1 MKNMKTVAT
10 FNLSHDQTC
19 VCLLNG
25 THIKSLDLITGTNT
39 VSVEVNNLQE
49 NNNLRY
55 YFLNN
60 NDTVELNNFSIDGLD
75 FRMTTQALYTHHF
88 TQAVQIDQDGS
99 KHIDTTYKGHT
110 LNNSGYFK
118 IIFDLPIENWFFKT
132 WGINNE

>member
-25 THIKSLDLITGTNT
+25 THLKSLNLVTGTNT

-75 FRMTTQALYTHHF
+75 FGISTQALHTHYF
-88 TQAVQIDQDGS
+88 TQAVQINQDGS
-99 KHIDTTYKGHT
+99 KHMDTTYKGYT
-110 LNNSGYFK
+110 LNNTGYFK

-132 WGINNE
+132 WGMKG

>member
-1 MKNMKTVAT
+1 MKIVAT
-10 FNLSHDQTC
+10 FNLPHDQTC

-25 THIKSLDLITGTNT
+25 TPVQSLNLIAGNNT

-49 NNNLRY
+49 SNNLRY

-60 NDTVELNNFSIDGLD
+60 NDTIEFNNFSIDRLD
-75 FRMTTQALYTHHF
+75 FGISAEALHTHYF

-99 KHIDTTYKGHT
+99 KHMDTTYKGHT
-110 LNNSGYFK
+110 LNNTGYFK

-132 WGINNE
+132 WGMKG

>member
-1 MKNMKTVAT
+1 MKTMKTVAT

-25 THIKSLDLITGTNT
+25 THLKSLNLVTGTNT

-49 NNNLRY
+49 KNNLRY

-75 FRMTTQALYTHHF
+75 FGMTTQALYTHHF

-110 LNNSGYFK
+110 LNNLGYFK

>member
-1 MKNMKTVAT
+1 MKIVST
-10 FNLSHDQTC
+10 FDLTHEQTC

-25 THIKSLDLITGTNT
+25 TQLKSFDLVRGSNT
-39 VSVEVNNLQE
+39 VSVEVTNLQE
-49 NNNLRY
+49 SNNLRY

-60 NDTVELNNFSIDGLD
+60 NDIVELNNFSIDGLD
-75 FRMTTQALYTHHF
+75 FRMSTQALYTHHF

-99 KHIDTTYKGHT
+99 RHMDTTYNGHT

-132 WGINNE
+132 WGMNNE

>member
-1 MKNMKTVAT
+1 MKIVST
-10 FNLSHDQTC
+10 FDLTYEQTC

-25 THIKSLDLITGTNT
+25 THLKSFDLVRGSNT
-39 VSVEVNNLQE
+39 VSVEVTNLQE
-49 NNNLRY
+49 SNNLRY

-60 NDTVELNNFSIDGLD
+60 NDIVELNNFSIDDLD
-75 FRMTTQALYTHHF
+75 FRMSTQALYTHHF

-99 KHIDTTYKGHT
+99 KHMDTTYNGHT

-132 WGINNE
+132 WGMNNE

>member
-1 MKNMKTVAT
+1 MKTVAT

-25 THIKSLDLITGTNT
+25 THLKSLNLVTGTNT

-49 NNNLRY
+49 KNNLRY

-75 FRMTTQALYTHHF
+75 FGMTTQALYTHHF

-110 LNNSGYFK
+110 LNNLGYFK

>member
-1 MKNMKTVAT
+1 MKTVAT

-25 THIKSLDLITGTNT
+25 THITSLNLITGTNT

-75 FRMTTQALYTHHF
+75 FGMTTQAYLTR
-88 TQAVQIDQDGS
+88 
-99 KHIDTTYKGHT
+99 
-110 LNNSGYFK
+110 
-118 IIFDLPIENWFFKT
+118 
-132 WGINNE
+132 